1 MNICLFEKEEIGLP
15 LSLRDERAVHILKIL
30 HKKVGDSFRA
40 GILDGEEGEAK
51 ITKIEKFARKS
62 ADGKKSFD
70 DGALYFSFEAK
81 NLGKK
86 LYPLKMIIGFPRPIQ
101 LKRLLRDMAGLG
113 VCEIHLCGTDLVE
126 KSYLNS
132 DLADENEL
140 HKLLLEGTVQ
150 AGGTFV
156 PKVFLYKSL
165 DECLR
170 NLRDESGG
178 SFEGLAVKKLAVGEG
193 SDGSLTKR
201 ELVAES
207 AGLTARTGGETKY
220 FALDNVNPK
229 SSLVQEL
236 ALWTDG
242 GLSAESGDLT
252 ARTGGLLSN
261 CESSVSV
268 ALGEEK
274 IGLSAIS
281 GNLQSG
287 SKTSSS
293 ISENLRARSG
303 NLRSDWASTV
313 KTVYAA
319 IGSERGWS
327 ERERKLLETFG
338 FVRCGLGSR
347 VLRTETAATV
357 AATLI
362 LAKMNFL

>member
-150 AGGTFV
+150 ASGTFV

-193 SDGSLTKR
+193 SENSLTKR
-201 ELVAES
+201 ELIAES
-207 AGLTARTGGETKY
+207 AGLTARTGGEIKY

-242 GLSAESGDLT
+242 GLFERSC
-252 ARTGGLLSN
+252 GLLSN
-261 CESSVSV
+261 CESSATSDDLTAKSEDLLSERASSASV
-268 ALGEEK
+268 ALGEERG
-274 IGLSAIS
+274 GLSA
-281 GNLQSG
+281 
-287 SKTSSS
+287 
-293 ISENLRARSG
+293 ISENLRAKSG

-313 KTVYAA
+313 KTAYAA

>member
-242 GLSAESGDLT
+242 GLSAKS
-252 ARTGGLLSN
+252 GGLID
-261 CESSVSV
+261 VS
-268 ALGEEK
+268 E
-274 IGLSAIS
+274 
-281 GNLQSG
+281 
-287 SKTSSS
+287 T
-293 ISENLRARSG
+293 LRAKSS
-303 NLRSDWASTV
+303 NLRSDWVSTV
-313 KTVYAA
+313 KTAYAA

-327 ERERKLLETFG
+327 ERERKLLESFG